1 MFPLFFSVP
10 HREFQ
15 FVVPLVPRALCVPVW
30 SVPIDRSRLFLP
42 SRQPRS
48 WDGNGVPSLPL
59 PDYPLPTSLNDA
71 RECRC
76 PSGMWMDPEEN
87 NKGFVLL
94 NEVGCIAK
102 QKGYHVSCR
111 KRLLKAKS
119 LMPTPTMFIGNTSPR
134 TPIWREN
141 RGLRRTELGERAPQS
156 SRGWFYGAWWWGSVE
171 PGGGTRL
178 GASPPGGGL
187 LAPFGVLSVAL
198 R

>member
-1 MFPLFFSVP
+1 MIYLCGPDRLKRRLLVTPVFPPLLLTSKSV
-10 HREFQ
+10 FQ
-15 FVVPLVPRALCVPVW
+15 PSLVSSLLQCAAQGVPLWFPSCPGLSVCPVW

-71 RECRC
+71 RECKC

-111 KRLLKAKS
+111 KRVLKAKS

-141 RGLRRTELGERAPQS
+141 RGLRRTELGERAPPVQS
-156 SRGWFYGAWWWGSVE
+156 RRY
-171 PGGGTRL
+171 R
-178 GASPPGGGL
+178 
-187 LAPFGVLSVAL
+187 